1 MLDVIWELCDGN
13 DGLGLLRLRRFE
25 RYEGYYDRRVD
36 LGLSG
41 MWTIVSS
48 TNVTFGQSVLIIHT
62 FSQWTHRSYTF
73 NALRSTTEGY
83 HPEFAKPDQPV
94 PRAEVERCSKS
105 GPTKLLQAPPRRRRN
120 SLRGDSI

>member
-1 MLDVIWELCDGN
+1 MRWEFCDGN

-25 RYEGYYDRRVD
+25 RYEGCYGRKVD

-41 MWTIVSS
+41 MWTIVSA
-48 TNVTFGQSVLIIHT
+48 TNVPFDQTVLNINT

-73 NALRSTTEGY
+73 NGLRSTTEGY
-83 HPEFAKPDQPV
+83 YPEPAKPDQPV

-105 GPTKLLQAPPRRRRN
+105 GPTALLQAPPKRRTN
-120 SLRGDSI
+120 SLRGGSI